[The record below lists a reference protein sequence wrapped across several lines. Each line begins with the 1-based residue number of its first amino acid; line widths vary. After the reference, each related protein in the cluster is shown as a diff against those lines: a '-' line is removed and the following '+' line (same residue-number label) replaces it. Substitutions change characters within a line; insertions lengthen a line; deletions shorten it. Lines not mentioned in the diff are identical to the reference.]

1 MKTKERGI
9 ALVSAL
15 LSVALLTLIVLE
27 ATDAAM
33 LHSHLARNAGD
44 SSAARLLARAA
55 EEGGSAYLGQMLRTK
70 EPTTRLSLLPLSL
83 VVLPLGAGD
92 VSIRVE
98 DEEGKLNLNQ
108 VADGPHQEALL
119 QLFEGLDLDTSLLD
133 SVAVW
138 VAADQGPDE
147 AALAAAACG
156 LPFPCQPHGGPL
168 RSLEELRLIE
178 GFDDKTIDRLRPFA
192 TAYRR
197 SDGRDGHKGINADTA
212 SARVLAAAGCE
223 IDESYPMPLQGFG
236 KDLPLDDICPAEN
249 REGGIPI
256 KYGQRSEYFRLFAT
270 GRVGSTIESLETV
283 ARRQG
288 DRLERIYWS
297 EQSR

>member
-1 MKTKERGI
+1 MKSNERGI

-55 EEGGSAYLGQMLRTK
+55 EEGGSAYLGQMLRTR

-108 VADGPHQEALL
+108 IADRPHRRALEK
-119 QLFEGLDLDTSLLD
+119 LFESLELDVALLD

-138 VAADQGPDE
+138 VDADAGPGE
-147 AALAAAACG
+147 ASLAAGTCA

-168 RSLEELRLIE
+168 RSLEELRLIQ
-178 GFDDKTIDRLRPFA
+178 GFDEKTIDSLRPFGYLPLRVA
-192 TAYRR
+192 KSMKITPCPCKGSERIFR
-197 SDGRDGHKGINADTA
+197 SMISALPRTGRMEFPLNTA
-212 SARVLAAAGCE
+212 SAASIFGFLPQAASVRRSRVWKRSPEDKETVSKGS
-223 IDESYPMPLQGFG
+223 IG
-236 KDLPLDDICPAEN
+236 
-249 REGGIPI
+249 
-256 KYGQRSEYFRLFAT
+256 RSEVDELGLCA
-270 GRVGSTIESLETV
+270 ESGTF
-283 ARRQG
+283 
-288 DRLERIYWS
+288 
-297 EQSR
+297 

>member
-1 MKTKERGI
+1 MKSNERGI

-55 EEGGSAYLGQMLRTK
+55 EEGGSAYLGQMLRTR

-108 VADGPHQEALL
+108 IADRPHRRALEK
-119 QLFEGLDLDTSLLD
+119 LFESLELDVALLD

-138 VAADQGPDE
+138 VDADAGPGE
-147 AALAAAACG
+147 ASLAAGTCA

-168 RSLEELRLIE
+168 RSLEELRLIQ
-178 GFDDKTIDRLRPFA
+178 GFDEKTIDSLRPFL

-197 SDGRDGHKGINADTA
+197 SDGRDGHQGINADTA

-223 IDESYPMPLQGFG
+223 VDENYPMPLQGFG
-236 KDLPLDDICPAEN
+236 KDLPLDDLCPAEN
-249 REGGIPI
+249 RKDGIPI

-288 DRLERIYWS
+288 DRLERLYWS
-297 EQSR
+297 ERSR

>member
-1 MKTKERGI
+1 MKINERGL

-44 SSAARLLARAA
+44 SAAARLLARAA
-55 EEGGSAYLGQMLRTK
+55 EEGGSAYLGQILRTK

-108 VADGPHQEALL
+108 IGDSAHRMALAN
-119 QLFEGLDLDTSLLD
+119 LFEGLDLDTSLLD
-133 SVAVW
+133 SVTTW
-138 VAADQGPDE
+138 IAADAGPGE
-147 AALAAAACG
+147 ASLAAAACA

-168 RSLEELRLIE
+168 RSLDELRLVQ
-178 GFDDKTIDRLRPFA
+178 GFDGKTIDRLRPFL
-192 TAYRR
+192 TAYRQD
-197 SDGRDGHKGINADTA
+197 DGKPGHKGVNADTA
-212 SARVLAAAGCE
+212 SARVLAAAGCD

-236 KDLPLDDICPAEN
+236 KDLPLEDICPAEN
-249 REGGIPI
+249 RKNGIPVR
-256 KYGQRSEYFRLFAT
+256 YGQRSEYFRLFAT

-288 DRLERIYWS
+288 NRLERLYWS
-297 EQSR
+297 ERMR